1 MTRYVVDASVGIK
14 WFVPEVH
21 SEAAQR
27 LLSESYTLLVPDLF
41 FPEIGNILWKRVRRG
56 EDTAEYAR
64 QTFAEFSTV
73 PMQVYESNSLIST
86 ALDIA
91 IQNDRTV
98 YDSLYLTLAI
108 LNQCAMV
115 TADLRLFNA
124 LASSPFASSIVWVES
139 VVAA

>member
-1 MTRYVVDASVGIK
+1 
-14 WFVPEVH
+14 
-21 SEAAQR
+21 
-27 LLSESYTLLVPDLF
+27 
-41 FPEIGNILWKRVRRG
+41 
-56 EDTAEYAR
+56 
-64 QTFAEFSTV
+64 
-73 PMQVYESNSLIST
+73 MQVYETNSLIPT

-124 LASSPFASSIVWVES
+124 LANSPFASSIVWVES
-139 VVAA
+139 VVGA

>member
-56 EDTAEYAR
+56 EDTAEDAR
-64 QTFAEFSTV
+64 QTFAEFSAV
-73 PMQVYESNSLIST
+73 SMQVYESRSLIPT

-98 YDSLYLTLAI
+98 YDSLYLALAI
-108 LNQCAMV
+108 LNQCSMV

-124 LASSPFASSIVWVES
+124 LANSPFASSIVWVES
-139 VVAA
+139 LDAT